1 MKCRGRVYRAVAIRE
16 AQGAQSMSDL
26 GVAALDHTVQETNI
40 WLKATAKELH
50 FEDRHHAYSA
60 LRAVL
65 HALRDRLA
73 PDSAVHLGAQLPM
86 LMRGIY
92 YEGWHM
98 AGKPTKDRSVQD
110 FADHVQRQL
119 PPQFPMDPLT
129 ATRGVLDMLWQKLDP
144 GETAKVIDQ
153 LPAAL
158 RSLWPQAAQ
167 RG

>member
-1 MKCRGRVYRAVAIRE
+1 
-16 AQGAQSMSDL
+16 MSES
-26 GVAALDHTVQETNI
+26 GVPALDHTVQETNI
-40 WLKATAKELH
+40 WLKATAKQLH

-65 HALRDRLA
+65 HALRDRLT

-86 LMRGIY
+86 LVRGIY

-98 AGKPTKDRSVQD
+98 AGKPAEYKNVQD
-110 FADHVQRQL
+110 FAAHVQRQL

-129 ATRGVLDMLWQKLDP
+129 VTRGVFQILWEKLDP

-153 LPAAL
+153 LPVPL
-158 RSLWPQAAQ
+158 RSLWPQAAG